1 VGIAFKVDE
10 DLPSAIQQELQNAG
24 HDARTVAD
32 QGWSGRSDDAV
43 WAGIKRERR
52 LLVTADKGLA
62 DIRKLSAGRSWGVV
76 LLRLERE
83 SWKGY
88 VALIR
93 SLLAST
99 DVEQLAGAITI
110 VTTKGIRMR
119 RA

>member
-1 VGIAFKVDE
+1 VGVAFKVDE

-24 HDARTVAD
+24 HDARTVED

-43 WAGIKRERR
+43 WAGVKRERR
-52 LLVTADKGLA
+52 LLVTADKGFA
-62 DIRKLSAGRSWGVV
+62 DKRRLSVGRGWGVI

-99 DVEQLAGAITI
+99 DVEQLVGAVTVVTI
-110 VTTKGIRMR
+110 KGIRVR